1 MTKKKILF
9 SGCSFT
15 ADSGFL
21 KENQSKSHWPHLL
34 GQHYRVDFDNNAV
47 GGSSNNEIFDRV
59 VGTTSGNSYDL
70 VLVQWSEISR
80 QWIYHSNQN
89 VDDHTILMASHS
101 PKGWLCNSNEIQ
113 QYAKLHYTY
122 FNNPYTNLRK
132 WLCQVITLAGY
143 LDSTNQPYVFVK
155 GFENYVSAF
164 KNIKY
169 APETGFINLENSIK
183 EFLDFDNR
191 PDDYILHK
199 IKEIQFLIDSAGK
212 SNWLNFD
219 SLSFNDAKTD
229 LADDEM
235 HPGIESNLELTKQLI
250 AYCDSNDLLTHDQSI
265 S

>member
-9 SGCSFT
+9 VGCSFT
-15 ADSGFL
+15 ANSGFTA
-21 KENQSKSHWPHLL
+21 ENQPRFHWPHLL
-34 GQHYRVDFDNNAV
+34 SRHYQTEFTNSGW
-47 GGSSNNEIFDRV
+47 GGSSNDEIVTRV
-59 VGTTSGNSYDL
+59 AQATSKNSYDL

-89 VDDHTILMASHS
+89 IDDHTILMASDS
-101 PKGWLCNSNEIQ
+101 PKGWLCDSNEVQ
-113 QYAKLHYTY
+113 QYAKLYHAY
-122 FNNPYTNLRK
+122 FNNPYANLRK

-143 LDSTNQPYVFVK
+143 LDSKNQPYVFVK

-169 APETGFINLENSIK
+169 APETGFKNLENSIK
-183 EFLDFDNR
+183 KFLDFDNR

-199 IKEIQFLIDSAGK
+199 IKEIQFLLDSAGK
-212 SNWLNFD
+212 SNWLNFN
-219 SLSFNDAKTD
+219 SLSILDATTD

-250 AYCDSNDLLTHDQSI
+250 SYCDNNNLLTHDQSI
-265 S
+265 